1 MQTEPSRHLRELM
14 TLVKVARTYIK
25 GCASGVHISFG
36 RRVKMNRQGCTN
48 AHTHTHTIICLL
60 HFLITVTIGGP
71 PVRIYLLPLLP
82 PIHLPPLPRSLTP
95 LLPGSQATI
104 GPDSPLTLLQR
115 QDKRNFS
122 RKENIWPPPHTK
134 QTLYIMVSICV
145 CVCFCGC
152 EESEDY

>member
-1 MQTEPSRHLRELM
+1 M
-14 TLVKVARTYIK
+14 
-25 GCASGVHISFG
+25 
-36 RRVKMNRQGCTN
+36 
-48 AHTHTHTIICLL
+48 HTHTIICLL

-82 PIHLPPLPRSLTP
+82 PIHLPRSLTP

-122 RKENIWPPPHTK
+122 RKKNIWPPPHTK

-145 CVCFCGC
+145 CVFLWVWGKRRLLRGN
-152 EESEDY
+152 EVKRKRKSRSGRRGESATSTEITDRLSESTNFLWRSL